1 MCCKGVKLG
10 LSLNSRD
17 QSENV
22 SEQNSREKNL
32 DKASTKNTMDKLLH
46 HAAV

>member
-1 MCCKGVKLG
+1 MCCKGVKLV
-10 LSLNSRD
+10 LSLNKTD

-22 SEQNSREKNL
+22 SEQNSKEKNL
-32 DKASTKNTMDKLLH
+32 DKTSTKNIMDKLLQ